1 MRELEAHFIFY
12 AKTLKKWLTLCC
24 THDTIYTERKINK
37 NKSLRGGQSYDRF
50 RKSIKK
56 QFKC

>member
-1 MRELEAHFIFY
+1 MRELEAHIIFY

-37 NKSLRGGQSYDRF
+37 NKSLRGGQSYDRI

-56 QFKC
+56 